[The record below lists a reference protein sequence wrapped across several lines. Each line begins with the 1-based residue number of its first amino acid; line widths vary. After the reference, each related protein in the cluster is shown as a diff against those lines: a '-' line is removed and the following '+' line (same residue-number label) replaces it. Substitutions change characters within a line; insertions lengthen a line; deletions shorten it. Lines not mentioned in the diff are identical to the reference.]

1 MILDLSIEN
10 FGPYRERSV
19 LSMEAAS
26 YKDLPGNVIEAPNVR
41 RGLLS
46 SVLIYGANAS
56 GKTCVIE
63 ALRALQRIIDE
74 PRMTGERV
82 PGYNPFRPD
91 AGTRYAPVRLG
102 IRLILDSVTYDYSV
116 AYSADSIVEE
126 SLYRY
131 PNGRRACVFER
142 KDGTF
147 SNCSKQLVERT
158 TPASSYLTVA
168 ACFNDPVC
176 SMVRKGIMDIIVLR
190 SDDLDGMIRRTCIYI
205 IDHPERRASV
215 IEALRK
221 ADVSIRDITVQGIFN
236 GAFSAE
242 GDSSDD
248 MLGYPDVIVKHDNEK
263 YTDDDTGLLFDLDA
277 ESSGTRNLFGL
288 MGPLLQALTEGRT
301 IVIDELGSH
310 LHPLIVRWVISQFT
324 AENNPNHAQMIANT
338 HDVEQMDVR
347 ELLRRDQIWFVERN
361 RQSGESVLYSLADI
375 KGSRWSDPVRRQ
387 YLDGRYDAV
396 SEPSTIGVM
405 QDVRTRCPAQLP
417 SLAEHQRP
425 SDDHRGWGDREEV
438 LRLVQIEN
446 ERNTRDSESSRRER
460 WRAYR
465 EHMQPYLQERASG
478 PLQRGPLGHR
488 DRSRLQLFEIG
499 PGQPHR
505 AL

>member
-19 LSMEAAS
+19 LSLEAAS
-26 YKDLPGNVIEAPNVR
+26 YKDLPGNVFEAPSIK

-56 GKTCVIE
+56 GKTCIID
-63 ALRALQRIIDE
+63 ALCALQEIVAE
-74 PRMTGERV
+74 PRMEKERV

-91 AGTRYAPVRLG
+91 AGTRCAPVRLG
-102 IRLILDSVTYDYSV
+102 IRLILDSVTYDYSIAFT
-116 AYSADSIVEE
+116 AYEIEEE

-142 KDGTF
+142 KERTF
-147 SNCSKQLVERT
+147 PNCIRQLSERT
-158 TPASSYLTVA
+158 TSASSYLTVA

-176 SMVRKGIMDIIVLR
+176 TRVRRGIMDIIVLR
-190 SDDLDGMIRRTCIYI
+190 SDNLDDMIRGTCQYI
-205 IDHPERRASV
+205 IDHPERKGAM

-221 ADVSIRDITVQGIFN
+221 ADVSVRDFSVRGVYK
-236 GAFSAE
+236 GAFSTDENSSKEDLGHAE
-242 GDSSDD
+242 V
-248 MLGYPDVIVKHDNEK
+248 LIRHDNEK
-263 YTDDDTGLLFDLDA
+263 YDADEAGLLFDLDQ

-301 IVIDELGSH
+301 VFIDELGSH

-324 AENNPNHAQMIANT
+324 EENNPNHAQLIANT
-338 HDVEQMDVR
+338 HDVEQMDTR

-361 RQSGESVLYSLADI
+361 RLSGESVLYSLADI

-396 SEPSTIGVM
+396 SEPSSIGVM
-405 QDVRTRCPAQLP
+405 HT
-417 SLAEHQRP
+417 
-425 SDDHRGWGDREEV
+425 
-438 LRLVQIEN
+438 N
-446 ERNTRDSESSRRER
+446 YTNT
-460 WRAYR
+460 
-465 EHMQPYLQERASG
+465 L
-478 PLQRGPLGHR
+478 
-488 DRSRLQLFEIG
+488 
-499 PGQPHR
+499 
-505 AL
+505 